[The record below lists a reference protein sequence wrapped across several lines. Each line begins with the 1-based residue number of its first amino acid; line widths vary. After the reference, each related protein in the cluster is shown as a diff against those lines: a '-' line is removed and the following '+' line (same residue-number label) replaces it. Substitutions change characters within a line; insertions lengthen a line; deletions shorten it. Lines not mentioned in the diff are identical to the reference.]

1 MRTARTIVVL
11 LAMVAVGV
19 GLYWVTTRGPEKSPV
34 ALEEPAMEAP
44 SATAEVPDSASAVG
58 DTVGSVGG
66 P

>member
-1 MRTARTIVVL
+1 MRHARVIVVL
-11 LAMVAVGV
+11 FAMVAVGV

-34 ALEEPAMEAP
+34 ALEEPAMEE
-44 SATAEVPDSASAVG
+44 ATAAVPDSASAVG